1 MMMIVMIMIIMI
13 VMMMM
18 MMVMQV
24 EDDGITACLC
34 TTDLCNNPATASS
47 SSRGGAVSTRSSVT
61 ITLAPA
67 TRDTTTATYT
77 GVRAL

>member
-1 MMMIVMIMIIMI
+1 MIVIMI
-13 VMMMM
+13 VMMM

-24 EDDGITACLC
+24 EDEGIRACLC

-47 SSRGGAVSTRSSVT
+47 SSRGAAVSTRSSVT

-67 TRDTTTATYT
+67 TSHTSTAAYT
-77 GVRAL
+77 GVRVCRDG

>member
-1 MMMIVMIMIIMI
+1 MIVMIMIIMI
-13 VMMMM
+13 VIMM

>member
-1 MMMIVMIMIIMI
+1 
-13 VMMMM
+13 MMM

-77 GVRAL
+77 GVRALYRDG